1 MTGHAGADGVLEAS
15 VKSETGGVP
24 EAGGVPGAGNEA
36 ADGGQV
42 GQPTVKRTVEV
53 MGTVVS
59 FTVLGL
65 GAAAAETALDQASD
79 VLREADET
87 FSLWKPGSPV
97 SRLRRGETEL
107 AQVPPE
113 ISDVLEL
120 CRTARTWSRGWF
132 DPWAMPGGVD
142 PTGLVKGWAVERAR
156 DVLHRAGAAA
166 ALVSGGGDLAVFGQ
180 PAPGREWRVGIQHPW
195 RRDALAGIIEVRA
208 AAATSGSYERG
219 PHLIDPRTGRPGHRG
234 VSATVTGPS
243 LALAD
248 ALATAVTVGGD
259 DALEAVGELDGYAG
273 YLIRPDG
280 SEAYTDGI
288 VVLPR

>member
-1 MTGHAGADGVLEAS
+1 MAVR
-15 VKSETGGVP
+15 
-24 EAGGVPGAGNEA
+24 
-36 ADGGQV
+36 
-42 GQPTVKRTVEV
+42 RTLAV

-65 GAAAAETALDQASD
+65 GETAAATGLDRACE

-87 FSLWKPGSPV
+87 FSLWKPDSPV
-97 SRLRRGETEL
+97 SRLRRGETALE
-107 AQVPPE
+107 PPE
-113 ISDVLEL
+113 VADVLEL
-120 CRTARTWSRGWF
+120 CRTARAWSRGWF

-156 DVLHRAGAAA
+156 DVLRQAGAIA
-166 ALVSGGGDLAVFGQ
+166 ALVSGGGDLAVFGH
-180 PAPGREWRVGIQHPW
+180 PAPGQEWRIGIQHPW

-208 AAATSGSYERG
+208 AAATSGTYERG

-234 VSATVTGPS
+234 ISATVTGPS

-248 ALATAVTVGGD
+248 ALATAVAVGGD
-259 DALEAVGELDGYAG
+259 DALGAVGKLDGYAG

-280 SEAYTDGI
+280 SEAYTGNMQ
-288 VVLPR
+288 VLSQ

>member
-1 MTGHAGADGVLEAS
+1 MSGAGAGSGAEDDGDPP
-15 VKSETGGVP
+15 T
-24 EAGGVPGAGNEA
+24 A
-36 ADGGQV
+36 A
-42 GQPTVKRTVEV
+42 RTFGV

-65 GAAAAETALDQASD
+65 GEDAAHAALDQACQ

-107 AQVPPE
+107 AQVPPDVAE
-113 ISDVLEL
+113 VLEL
-120 CRTARTWSRGWF
+120 CRTARSWSRGWF
-132 DPWAMPGGVD
+132 DPWAMPGGID

-156 DVLHRAGAAA
+156 DVLREAGATG
-166 ALVSGGGDLAVFGQ
+166 ALVSGGGDLAVFGR
-180 PAPGREWRVGIQHPW
+180 PARGRKWRAGIQHPW

-248 ALATAVTVGGD
+248 ALATAVAVGGD
-259 DALEAVGELDGYAG
+259 DALEAVGALGEYGG

-280 SEAYTDGI
+280 GESYAGGI
-288 VVLPR
+288 EVLPQ

>member
-1 MTGHAGADGVLEAS
+1 
-15 VKSETGGVP
+15 
-24 EAGGVPGAGNEA
+24 
-36 ADGGQV
+36 
-42 GQPTVKRTVEV
+42 

-65 GAAAAETALDQASD
+65 GEAAAGTALDQASD

-113 ISDVLEL
+113 VSEVLEL
-120 CRTARTWSRGWF
+120 CRMARTWSRGWF
-132 DPWAMPGGVD
+132 DPWAMPGGID

-156 DVLHRAGAAA
+156 EVLRRAGAAG

-180 PAPGREWRVGIQHPW
+180 PAPGQEWRAGIQHPW

-208 AAATSGSYERG
+208 AAATSGTYERG
-219 PHLIDPRTGRPGHRG
+219 PHLIDPRTGQPGHRG

-248 ALATAVTVGGD
+248 ALATAVAVGGD
-259 DALEAVGELDGYAG
+259 DALAAVGALDGYAG

-280 SEAYTDGI
+280 SEAYTGGI
-288 VVLPR
+288 DVLPR

>member
-1 MTGHAGADGVLEAS
+1 MTGSGAGAA
-15 VKSETGGVP
+15 
-24 EAGGVPGAGNEA
+24 AGGGAANGPG
-36 ADGGQV
+36 DQR
-42 GQPTVKRTVEV
+42 PTIRRTFAV

-65 GAAAAETALDQASD
+65 GEADAAAGLEEACG

-87 FSLWKPGSPV
+87 FSLWKTDSPV

-107 AQVPPE
+107 AEVPRE
-113 ISDVLEL
+113 VADVLEL
-120 CRTARTWSRGWF
+120 CRTARAWSRGWF

-142 PTGLVKGWAVERAR
+142 PTRRVKGWAVERAR
-156 DVLHRAGAAA
+156 DVLRQAGAAA
-166 ALVSGGGDLAVFGQ
+166 ALVSGGGDLAVLGR
-180 PAPGREWRVGIQHPW
+180 PAPGQEWRIGIQHPW

-208 AAATSGSYERG
+208 AAATSGVYERG

-234 VSATVTGPS
+234 ISATVTGPS

-248 ALATAVTVGGD
+248 ALATAVAVGGD
-259 DALEAVGELDGYAG
+259 DALEAVGALDGYAG

-280 SEAYTDGI
+280 GEAYTGGI
-288 VVLPR
+288 EVLSR

>member
-1 MTGHAGADGVLEAS
+1 MTRAGAGAGQPGA
-15 VKSETGGVP
+15 ET
-24 EAGGVPGAGNEA
+24 AGGR
-36 ADGGQV
+36 DS
-42 GQPTVKRTVEV
+42 QPPAVTRTFAV

-65 GAAAAETALDQASD
+65 AEAAAAACVGEACD

-87 FSLWKPGSPV
+87 FSLWKPDSPI
-97 SRLRRGETEL
+97 SRLRRGETDL
-107 AQVPPE
+107 ARVPPE
-113 ISDVLEL
+113 VADVLEL
-120 CRTARTWSRGWF
+120 CRTARASSRGWF

-156 DVLHRAGAAA
+156 DVLRRAGAAA
-166 ALVSGGGDLAVFGQ
+166 ALVSGGGDLAVFGR
-180 PAPGREWRVGIQHPW
+180 PAPGQEWRIGIQHPW

-208 AAATSGSYERG
+208 AAATSGTYERG

-234 VSATVTGPS
+234 ISATVTGPR

-248 ALATAVTVGGD
+248 ALATAVAVGGD
-259 DALEAVGELDGYAG
+259 DALEAVAALDGYAG

-280 SEAYTDGI
+280 SEACTEGI
-288 VVLPR
+288 EILSR

>member
-1 MTGHAGADGVLEAS
+1 MSGSGGPGTRGTGATADDGHAV
-15 VKSETGGVP
+15 
-24 EAGGVPGAGNEA
+24 
-36 ADGGQV
+36 
-42 GQPTVKRTVEV
+42 QPTVARTFEV

-59 FTVLGL
+59 FRVLGL
-65 GAAAAETALDQASD
+65 AEEAAHAALDQACD

-87 FSLWKPGSPV
+87 FSLWKPDSPV

-107 AQVPPE
+107 AQIPPE
-113 ISDVLEL
+113 VADVLEL
-120 CRTARTWSRGWF
+120 CRTARNWSRGWF
-132 DPWAMPGGVD
+132 DPWAIPGGVD

-156 DVLHRAGAAA
+156 DVLRRAGATAA
-166 ALVSGGGDLAVFGQ
+166 IVSGGGDLAVFGC

-195 RRDALAGIIEVRA
+195 RRDALAGVIEVRA

-234 VSATVTGPS
+234 MSATVTGPS

-248 ALATAVTVGGD
+248 ALATAVAVGGD
-259 DALEAVGELDGYAG
+259 DALAAVGALDGYAG

-280 SEAYTDGI
+280 SEAYAGGI
-288 VVLPR
+288 QVLPQ